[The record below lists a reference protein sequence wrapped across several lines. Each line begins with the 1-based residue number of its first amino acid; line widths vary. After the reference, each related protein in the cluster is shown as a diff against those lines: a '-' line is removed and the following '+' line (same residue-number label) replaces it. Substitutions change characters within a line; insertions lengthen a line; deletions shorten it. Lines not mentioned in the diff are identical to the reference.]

1 MTRDDCLYAFVVS
14 RTSRLHVHRIAIR
27 SRHIKALLCVFSVLF
42 CAAFYGLYSL
52 SQQAV
57 QLRLKR
63 ENNRLRMENEE
74 HRQQL
79 NSLQTR
85 IEAVEDASRRLA
97 EISGVTEHSGEA
109 GRVRGAGGPALPLN
123 RASSAVTATI
133 ERRTS
138 LLEGRLRT
146 YEILLR
152 ERAKVPSIWPVQGE
166 ATDGFGT
173 RRNPFGGSL
182 FEFHAGQDIA
192 ALRGTPVL
200 AAGSG
205 TVAFAGV
212 QSGYG
217 QLVIVDHGDNFATRY
232 GHLSQIDVTVGQS
245 VKRGETLGRVGSTGR
260 STGPHLHYEVRISDQ
275 PVNPSQYLP
284 RER

>member
-1 MTRDDCLYAFVVS
+1 MTRHDCLYAFLVFHKS
-14 RTSRLHVHRIAIR
+14 RPRIHRISIR
-27 SRHIKALLCVFSVLF
+27 SRHIKALLCIFSVLF

-63 ENNRLRMENEE
+63 DNNRLRMENENQ
-74 HRQQL
+74 RQQL

-97 EISGVTEHSGEA
+97 DISGVTEGSEEA
-109 GRVRGAGGPALPLN
+109 RVRGAGGPALPVN
-123 RASSAVTATI
+123 QASTALTAII

-138 LLEGRLRT
+138 LLEQRLRM

-152 ERAKVPSIWPVQGE
+152 ERAKVPSIWPVRGE

-173 RRNPFGGSL
+173 RRNPFDGTL

-192 ALRGTPVL
+192 AQRGTPVMT
-200 AAGSG
+200 AGSG

-212 QSGYG
+212 QNGYG
-217 QLVIVDHGDNFATRY
+217 QIVIVDHGGNVMTRY
-232 GHLSQIDVTVGQS
+232 GHLSQIDVAVGQS
-245 VKRGETLGRVGSTGR
+245 VERGETLGRVGSTGR
-260 STGPHLHYEVRISDQ
+260 STGPHLHYEVRINDQ
-275 PVNPSQYLP
+275 PVNPKQYLP
-284 RER
+284 REG

>member
-1 MTRDDCLYAFVVS
+1 MTRHDCLYAFVVS
-14 RTSRLHVHRIAIR
+14 HKPRPRIHRISIR

-63 ENNRLRMENEE
+63 DNNRLRMENVNQ
-74 HRQQL
+74 RQLL

-85 IEAVEDASRRLA
+85 IEAIEDASRRLA
-97 EISGVTEHSGEA
+97 DISGVLEQGSEE
-109 GRVRGAGGPALPLN
+109 VRGAGGPALPVN
-123 RASSAVTATI
+123 QASAALTAII

-138 LLEGRLRT
+138 LLERRLRM
-146 YEILLR
+146 YEILLL

-173 RRNPFGGSL
+173 RRNPFDGAL

-192 ALRGTPVL
+192 APRGAPVM

-217 QLVIVDHGDNFATRY
+217 QIVIVDHGGNVMTRY
-232 GHLSQIDVTVGQS
+232 GHLLQINVAVGQT
-245 VKRGETLGRVGSTGR
+245 VERGEMLGRVGSTGR
-260 STGPHLHYEVRISDQ
+260 STGPHLHYEVRINDQ
-275 PVNPSQYLP
+275 PVNPKQYLP
-284 RER
+284 REG